1 MNLQQWIGAALR
13 GEIAEDDVQ
22 HALWLLS
29 NTPLLYDD
37 GKTIQTEDY
46 LRGLEHQPSSEEL
59 QALDEL
65 FGIAVSL
72 SRRYAEVEDYD
83 RMQDVISLQFDLWAR
98 GVLRLEDWIAWLQG
112 AAAGSVELPKY
123 DFDEV
128 LGSAPEG
135 FMIQDFHDELNFRLE
150 DAPEDEWS
158 LSHLDELYRRI
169 GVTGKA

>member
-1 MNLQQWIGAALR
+1 MNLQQWIGAALS
-13 GEIAEDDVQ
+13 GDIAEDDVQ

-37 GKTIQTEDY
+37 GKTIAEEDY
-46 LRGLEHQPSSEEL
+46 LRGLEHQPSAEEAE
-59 QALDEL
+59 ALNEL
-65 FGIAVSL
+65 FGIAAAL
-72 SRRYAEVEDYD
+72 ARRYAEAADYD

-98 GVLRLEDWIAWLQG
+98 GILRLEDWIAWLQG
-112 AAAGSVELPKY
+112 AAEGRIDLPVY

-150 DAPEDEWS
+150 DAPDDEWS
-158 LSHLDELYRRI
+158 LSHLDELYRRV
-169 GVTGKA
+169 GVRQSA

>member
-1 MNLQQWIGAALR
+1 MNLQQWIGAALN
-13 GEIAEDDVQ
+13 GQIAEDDVQ
-22 HALWLLS
+22 HVLWLLS

-37 GKTIQTEDY
+37 GNTIRTEDY
-46 LRGLEHQPSSEEL
+46 LRGLEHQPSAEEL
-59 QALDEL
+59 QALEEL
-65 FGIAVSL
+65 FGTAEAL
-72 SRRYAEVEDYD
+72 SRRYAEAADFD

-98 GVLRLEDWIAWLQG
+98 GVLRLEDWMAWLQD
-112 AAAGSVELPKY
+112 AAKGSVELPSY
-123 DFDEV
+123 DFDEI

-158 LSHLDELYRRI
+158 LSHLDELYRRV